1 MNIFITGAS
10 GFLGQRLVA
19 RLKQDHHTL
28 SALSRSKNTDALFDR
43 LGVKPVSGSLDNIEE
58 WAPALAGQDVV
69 IHTAS
74 PVDFWGEWETFQRDI
89 VSASLN
95 LYRACGAQS
104 VKRFIHISTEAV
116 SQDKRPLLDIDET
129 LPYPE
134 EPDSLYGKAKK
145 LAELALLNH
154 ASPTE
159 LLILRPVYIWG
170 KDDKNGVELL
180 MNAIKSN
187 RFIWIDHGQ
196 ASIEMAHVENVVEA
210 IRLALTKG
218 QHKGIYFVTDDR
230 AMPVKDFLT
239 ALLKTRNVTIP
250 NASLPSAVAR
260 PVARF
265 VEGLWRMLRL
275 KSLPPI
281 SRAQLDFLA
290 LPRRYNLN
298 KIKQE
303 LGYKPV
309 YTLERGLKEMESP
322 I

>member
-19 RLKQDHHTL
+19 RLKQDSHTL
-28 SALSRSKNTDALFDR
+28 TALSRSKSTDTLLNR
-43 LGVKPVSGSLDNIEE
+43 LGVKSVSGSLDDIEK

-69 IHTAS
+69 IHAAS
-74 PVDFWGEWETFQRDI
+74 PIDLWGEWEALQRDI
-89 VSASLN
+89 VLASLN
-95 LYRACGAQS
+95 LYRACDKQG
-104 VKRFIHISTEAV
+104 VKRFIYISTEAV
-116 SQDKRPLLDIDET
+116 LQDERPLLDIDET

-134 EPDSLYGKAKK
+134 EPDSLYAKAKK
-145 LAELALLNH
+145 LAELELLNQ

-159 LLILRPVYIWG
+159 LLILRPPYIWG
-170 KDDKNGVELL
+170 KDDKNGIELL
-180 MNAIKSN
+180 VSAVKAN
-187 RFIWIDHGQ
+187 RFIWIDRGQ

-218 QHKGIYFVTDDR
+218 QHKGIYFVTDDH
-230 AMPVKDFLT
+230 AMPVKEFLT

-250 NASLPSAVAR
+250 NVSLPSAVAR

-265 VEGLWRMLRL
+265 VEGLWRMLHL

-309 YTLERGLKEMESP
+309 YSLERGLKEMESP